1 MEELSKETL
10 NKIEELE
17 KTRRNNFWEIIE
29 KYNNDL
35 QLLATKII
43 ALEKEVEMLKKELK
57 GGE

>member
-43 ALEKEVEMLKKELK
+43 ALEKEVEMIKKELK